1 MEIPVKRADSVPHH
15 CPWAN
20 RVLSV
25 SSETVAFRSQV
36 TTHGTALTFRREPP
50 EVSQPCGH
58 PGLLAIPWF
67 RGFPALKDT
76 QGFPWS
82 FHPQRK
88 SEAAGHGCPES
99 RAGQG
104 PGQGTPIVPG
114 QRQPSRGRTASGAP
128 GIWRCSWHG
137 VHCLLIPQPACLLA
151 SCSYRK
157 SPENTCLT
165 WPACTMPNP

>member
-1 MEIPVKRADSVPHH
+1 M
-15 CPWAN
+15 
-20 RVLSV
+20 
-25 SSETVAFRSQV
+25 

-58 PGLLAIPWF
+58 LGLLAIPWF
-67 RGFPALKDT
+67 RGFPALEGCT
-76 QGFPWS
+76 GLSLVIPS
-82 FHPQRK
+82 
-88 SEAAGHGCPES
+88 SEEERGS
-99 RAGQG
+99 RTWVPGVPGRAG
-104 PGQGTPIVPG
+104 PGQGTPTAMG
-114 QRQPSRGRTASGAP
+114 QWLPNRGRAAPGAC
-128 GIWRCSWHG
+128 GIWRPSWRG